1 MIGRKGDEGIVIT
14 ALIYPDPDVVGD
26 IDEKELY
33 EKIFSEI
40 NLINKGLP
48 TFKHITALEIRD
60 SEFEKTTTKKIKR
73 FLLK

>member
-1 MIGRKGDEGIVIT
+1 PDKDVIGDM
-14 ALIYPDPDVVGD
+14 
-26 IDEKELY
+26 DEKELY

-48 TFKHITALEIRD
+48 TFKHITAIEIRD
-60 SEFEKTTTKKIKR
+60 KEFEKTTTRKIKR

>member
-1 MIGRKGDEGIVIT
+1 MAK
-14 ALIYPDPDVVGD
+14 
-26 IDEKELY
+26 IDFGLDAPLNEKELY

-48 TFKHITALEIRD
+48 TFKHITAIEIRD
-60 SEFEKTTTKKIKR
+60 SEFEKTTTRKIKR